1 MIYES
6 KIFRASKDYSKVEAV
21 AEYKNDD
28 IKNQFGVSFTFSCIF
43 GFQIDELYFGLLCLY
58 NEEFIEFGSGQV
70 FVYEIE
76 TMILKA

>member
-28 IKNQFGVSFTFSCIF
+28 IKNKFGVSFTFSCIF
-43 GFQIDELYFGLLCLY
+43 GF
-58 NEEFIEFGSGQV
+58 
-70 FVYEIE
+70 
-76 TMILKA
+76 